1 MEKGETALVTRTF
14 LIKLRERENNRV
26 NGGLVR
32 SDSSLMEEFYKTLI
46 GKEGEKIFK
55 DHKYVKNRYFID
67 NHDKYTEKNSDK
79 KMVLFQ
85 DDDGLSTEDRLKL
98 PILDCFVSRYVYY
111 NITRWLKRF
120 GQFVGIVTE

>member
-1 MEKGETALVTRTF
+1 MEKSETALLTRKF

-26 NGGLVR
+26 NGGLIR
-32 SDSSLMEEFYKTLI
+32 SDSLLLEEFYKTLI

-55 DHKYVKNRYFID
+55 DHKYVTNRYFID
-67 NHDKYTEKNSDK
+67 NHDKYTDKNNDN

-85 DDDGLSTEDRLKL
+85 DDGLSTEDRLKL

-111 NITRWLKRF
+111 SFIRWSTRV
-120 GQFVGIVTE
+120 GQFIGVVKE